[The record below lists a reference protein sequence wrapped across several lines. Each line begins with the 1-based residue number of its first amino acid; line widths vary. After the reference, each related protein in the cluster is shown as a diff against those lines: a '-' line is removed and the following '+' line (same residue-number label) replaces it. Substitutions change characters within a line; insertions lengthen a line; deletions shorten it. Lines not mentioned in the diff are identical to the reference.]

1 MKKQIKNILVI
12 TLVAVTLGSCKQS
25 IPKEVIDGFKTD
37 NSFYEKDMN
46 KKITTKEEILKDADI
61 TYKNFLP
68 KLDPKKK
75 TAFEKDKEF
84 HRALEYNKS
93 CLIELAEKNQT
104 NSAFLKE
111 AIAASNLFVASLENS
126 DLTEEE
132 ATKKM
137 TEYSAGISK
146 LQNDCESIENQMID
160 NKTETHKLYV
170 TALKKYGIPAKLSS
184 KKKKK

>member
-1 MKKQIKNILVI
+1 MKKQIKNGLLI
-12 TLVAVTLGSCKQS
+12 TLVIASLISCKQS

-46 KKITTKEEILKDADI
+46 KKISTKEEILKDADI

-75 TAFEKDKEF
+75 AAFEKDKEF

-104 NSAFLKE
+104 TSAFLKE
-111 AIAASNLFVASLENS
+111 AIATSNLFVASLDNS

-137 TEYSAGISK
+137 TEYSSGISK
-146 LQNDCESIENQMID
+146 LQYDSESIENQMLD
-160 NKTETHKLYV
+160 NKTETHKLYI
-170 TALKKYGIPAKLSS
+170 TALKKYGIPAKLPS
-184 KKKKK
+184 KKKK